1 MPYTYT
7 MRIGPTSYSQV
18 KTLKY
23 YIKPLNPFPLNPDT
37 GGNCT
42 WWAWGRFLEVM
53 SQGKEPYNW
62 KYGRGDACTFYKI
75 MTAGGLQGGLVPKPG
90 AIICWGYEGKALG
103 DPGHVAFVEK
113 VNTEKDGTVKSIEV
127 SQSGYS
133 SGPLGNLTLYP
144 GKGKQGT
151 ESYKLGYRNSYFNGF
166 IYNPVDFGNP
176 AHAIASASGATDET
190 TQQWYISKY
199 GTGAIVYFEL
209 MKYGYSHKAC
219 CAVLGNMQQE
229 SGIRVYTGGS
239 SDGNGSE
246 GLCQWTFGRK
256 TKMQTYA
263 QSHSVA
269 KTWKSVDGQ
278 VAYLV
283 YELEHSETAAN
294 KVLKND
300 SLSLEEMTQ
309 EFEKK
314 FERAG
319 VPMMEKRIKYAKEW
333 DAKMQG
339 AAYATEG
346 VSSVD
351 MRQRINKLYSSENYT
366 YLPKR
371 QQESISVSQTLIDDY
386 SQKLKSYISRTSFSP
401 TTVNTGAVP
410 EPILGSGPEK
420 VQKEQIVRTK
430 SQFTISEALVQT
442 PFVEVTIGGYTVGSY
457 RGNLDDYPNY
467 ISRLDVKKING
478 EINQYTIGMVYQIRP
493 GEDPNLLD
501 KLFSKVRYNKI
512 TIRYGDCASGAL
524 FKDTEAIITNITNNR
539 DYASS
544 RISYTIYATSACNY
558 VTSIKFNF
566 PAITDK
572 PSNVI
577 KDLLYNNTET
587 SNLLL
592 EAFPG
597 MRNQLEVMTKNWLPT
612 NDIVLNIEAKNN
624 MNVIQYISYLVGCMS
639 STTAGV
645 MNTATQGAKT
655 LVEDITQGSKTLVEK
670 STQGAKN
677 LVDTVT
683 GQNLP
688 NNDPTN
694 PANNSTVQKN
704 ITTGIKNIVK
714 EGISEVDN
722 VLRNSLYYLVYED
735 SSDGAYFKVE
745 EIQKLP
751 GVSKLI
757 RNVFEITVGYP
768 DGNDVYDFKVN
779 TNEAWSMLY
788 KNNSISGEYI
798 YDIDANGNRVM
809 TYSPNLVNSANILNE
824 MQKNWWTEM
833 VNFPIKAQLTMRGL
847 LKPITLMDYVQ
858 VNVVFYGRKH
868 ITSGLYAIVGEQD
881 VLAGSGFLTNL
892 SLVRVSD

>member
-7 MRIGPTSYSQV
+7 MRVGPTKYSQV
-18 KTLKY
+18 KDLEY
-23 YIKPLNPFPLNPDT
+23 YKVNGSLNPFGVNSST

-53 SQGKEPYNW
+53 SKGQTPYRW
-62 KYGRGDACTFYKI
+62 KYGSGNACKFYKI
-75 MTAGGLQGGLVPKPG
+75 MTAGGLQGGIVPKPG
-90 AIICWGYEGKALG
+90 AIICWGYEGKSEG
-103 DPGHVAFVEK
+103 EPGHVAFVEK
-113 VNTEKDGTVKSIEV
+113 VNTEKDGTVKSIEI

-133 SGPLGNLTLYP
+133 SGPLANQTLYP
-144 GKGKQGT
+144 GNGKPGT
-151 ESYKLGYRNSYFNGF
+151 GSYKLNYRNSYFNGF

-176 AHAIASASGATDET
+176 ANAVASASTGVTDEK
-190 TQQWYISKY
+190 TQEWYISKY

-246 GLCQWTFGRK
+246 GLCQWTFKRK
-256 TKMQTYA
+256 DAMQTYA
-263 QSHSVA
+263 ASHSVSN
-269 KTWKSVDGQ
+269 TWKSVDGQ

-283 YELEHSETAAN
+283 YELEHTETSAN
-294 KVLKND
+294 KVLKDD
-300 SLSLEEMTQ
+300 SLSLENMTQ

-319 VPMMEKRIKYAKEW
+319 IPRMENRIKYAKEW

-339 AAYATEG
+339 ASGAAEGGVATIN
-346 VSSVD
+346 
-351 MRQRINKLYSSENYT
+351 MQQRINKLYSSANYS
-366 YLPKR
+366 YLPE
-371 QQESISVSQTLIDDY
+371 QAPEPESASSVLVDKY
-386 SQKLKSYISRTSFSP
+386 SKKLKDYILHTSYSS
-401 TTVNTGAVP
+401 TTVNTGAIP

-420 VQKEQIVRTK
+420 LQKEQIVRTK
-430 SQFTISEALVQT
+430 SQFSISEALVQA
-442 PFVEVTIGGYTVGSY
+442 PFVELIVSGYTIGSY
-457 RGNLDDYPNY
+457 KGNLDDYPNY
-467 ISRLDVKKING
+467 ISRLDIKKING
-478 EINQYTIGMVYQIRP
+478 EINQYTIGIVYQIRP

-512 TIRYGDCASGAL
+512 NIRYGDCASGAL
-524 FKDTEAIITNITNNR
+524 FKDTEAIITNVTNNR

-544 RISYTIYATSACNY
+544 RISYTVYATSACNY
-558 VTSIKFNF
+558 VTSVKFNF
-566 PAITDK
+566 PATTDR

-577 KDLLYNNTET
+577 RDLLYNNSET
-587 SNLLL
+587 SQLLL

-597 MRNQLEVMTKNWLPT
+597 MRNQLEVMTQNWLPT
-612 NDIVLNIEAKNN
+612 NDVVLNIQAKNN
-624 MNVIQYISYLVGCMS
+624 INVINYVSYLVGCMS
-639 STTAGV
+639 STTSSI
-645 MNTATQGAKT
+645 MNTATQGVKN
-655 LVEDITQGSKTLVEK
+655 LVEAATQGS
-670 STQGAKN
+670 KN

-683 GQNLP
+683 LQNAS
-688 NNDPTN
+688 NNDPAN
-694 PANNSTVQKN
+694 PANDTIAQKN
-704 ITTGIKNIVK
+704 IVNGIKYA
-714 EGISEVDN
+714 VDKGTDAVDG
-722 VLRNSLYYLVYED
+722 VLRNSLYYLVYD
-735 SSDGAYFKVE
+735 DNPDGAYFKVE

-751 GVSKLI
+751 GTSKLT

-768 DGNDVYDFKVN
+768 DGNDIYDFKVN

-788 KNNSISGEYI
+788 KNSSISGEYI